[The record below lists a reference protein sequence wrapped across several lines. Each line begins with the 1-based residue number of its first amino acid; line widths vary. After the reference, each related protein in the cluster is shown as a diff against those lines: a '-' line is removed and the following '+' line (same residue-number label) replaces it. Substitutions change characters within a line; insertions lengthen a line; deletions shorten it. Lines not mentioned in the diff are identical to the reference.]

1 MIFLKMN
8 AFEQAGRWLAAI
20 FCQAI
25 YPVITWLFD
34 LFMTVAK
41 IDILSTQDIQPI
53 YQRITMILTIVMV
66 FYVTF
71 EFVKYVVQPDGITD
85 KEKGAGNII
94 YKLIAVVILIAFVPK
109 IFGWAY
115 TIQGKILDAEIIS
128 KVIYGNSSVN
138 TSEFGKNF
146 SSNIFGMFY
155 KVEPEFEGDSKQ
167 PVYEGIVSENLKA
180 LRENNSLSSLTAGLY
195 DSSKITT
202 PAGEEIEKARI
213 NFQAIFAI
221 IVGGFIVYILALYCV
236 DIGVRWAQMIF
247 LQIMAPIAVI
257 GYLAP
262 KKDGIFQKWCKQCLT
277 TYLDLFLRL
286 AIIYFALL
294 ICEILTSSY
303 ANNSLFANLGDV
315 GDTMKVFVYIVLVL
329 GVLLFVKKAPDM
341 LKELFPKT
349 GAASGN
355 FGLKPGERVPAAAA
369 RLAGA
374 GLGMGLTGAKGLIS
388 RTRNAHLRNKER
400 RAERNKARDERLA
413 NGDTR
418 TERQVR
424 RDNRTQRSAARSAYR
439 KANRA
444 YDKSA
449 EETRRKLAAID
460 NDTTLSVEDRKNK
473 KAEILKAHKG
483 VAEQRKRA
491 ASDKTAYENAVL
503 KDRQNRSENLFGAA
517 AKGAVAGGY
526 YGVKEG
532 IKATKLEDIGKQV
545 KAGAAS
551 NKEAISAR
559 EKWLDAGGTS
569 YIDRVVS
576 GVEQK
581 IGIQTSAQRT
591 EQEVKGIED
600 DIKTLEGLTDR
611 ESSIIKTADK
621 VKDNNIKKMQ
631 EGKLQTP
638 ILADEEFKLRDPS
651 GRESIF
657 KVHAGE
663 TVSSAF
669 GRVKTEVDVAE
680 QKLKNAVDSGD
691 ATRIDAA
698 KADLAMARQNAEQV
712 GKKLHE
718 RSFDQILKAIAIY
731 ERDPREVNDPRGN
744 KAFDAGSVQAA
755 YETIWNIQNLRRIPE
770 TVAAMKQILEEPE
783 FKAFMGET
791 PIESF
796 DTYDAIEKAVKTI
809 TGKRVEEISAKK
821 AEQQRINTSTEYQTQ
836 KANDSTSGGK
846 K

>member
-41 IDILSTQDIQPI
+41 IDILSTQDVQPI

-155 KVEPEFEGDSKQ
+155 KVEPEFEDDSKQ

-303 ANNSLFANLGDV
+303 ANNSLFANLGEV

-374 GLGMGLTGAKGLIS
+374 GLGMCLTGAKGLIGS
-388 RTRNAHLRNKER
+388 AVNRAKRNHANRDRRQTDKENYKQSKEDYIQARRNR
-400 RAERNKARDERLA
+400 RALNKQIRDGSYMIEEKDA
-413 NGDTR
+413 NGNT
-418 TERQVR
+418 
-424 RDNRTQRSAARSAYR
+424 
-439 KANRA
+439 
-444 YDKSA
+444 
-449 EETRRKLAAID
+449 I
-460 NDTTLSVEDRKNK
+460 
-473 KAEILKAHKG
+473 
-483 VAEQRKRA
+483 KRA
-491 ASDKTAYENAVL
+491 ATREEINRAKKEARQNVR
-503 KDRQNRSENLFGAA
+503 DRQVDRDSAKAARDNSKYRSAVGAGIGGLVGGA
-517 AKGAVAGGY
+517 TRGAVAGS
-526 YGVKEG
+526 
-532 IKATKLEDIGKQV
+532 KATDLKGISKQVGEGMKKQDAAMAKTEKWYNEGGGSYFDRAVTSVEKSFGISTQSERVADEIKQYDSQIKSNEALMAIETDVKKGVDAAEDRGKSKIESGELKNPIADGAKIKLGTKNPDGTTRFATVKPGQTVSELYSDYKARADLAKSEADAAAKHKADLENSGTASADEIRIAQEKAERLASAAKTAEFEAGQVKKNSVRYAFSQILASSDPEHLPGVDAVMVSEVRNLQEKVKIATRSSDTVRKMQDLVVTGNLTEEDYNAFMSGNFKDFDQLDTIQTALIEIHNNRARENMRYKESKRKLE
-545 KAGAAS
+545 A
-551 NKEAISAR
+551 
-559 EKWLDAGGTS
+559 
-569 YIDRVVS
+569 
-576 GVEQK
+576 
-581 IGIQTSAQRT
+581 
-591 EQEVKGIED
+591 
-600 DIKTLEGLTDR
+600 
-611 ESSIIKTADK
+611 
-621 VKDNNIKKMQ
+621 
-631 EGKLQTP
+631 
-638 ILADEEFKLRDPS
+638 
-651 GRESIF
+651 
-657 KVHAGE
+657 
-663 TVSSAF
+663 SSA
-669 GRVKTEVDVAE
+669 T
-680 QKLKNAVDSGD
+680 S
-691 ATRIDAA
+691 AA
-698 KADLAMARQNAEQV
+698 KAD
-712 GKKLHE
+712 
-718 RSFDQILKAIAIY
+718 S
-731 ERDPREVNDPRGN
+731 
-744 KAFDAGSVQAA
+744 
-755 YETIWNIQNLRRIPE
+755 
-770 TVAAMKQILEEPE
+770 
-783 FKAFMGET
+783 
-791 PIESF
+791 
-796 DTYDAIEKAVKTI
+796 
-809 TGKRVEEISAKK
+809 SA
-821 AEQQRINTSTEYQTQ
+821 
-836 KANDSTSGGK
+836 SGGK
-846 K
+846 